1 MRVTGGMKVHF
12 VVLSCVR
19 FRTSRWFRRSAKIR
33 DRSHRVWFRVWD
45 WGFGRFFFPE
55 GPVYLQPQSNMF
67 ALSITI
73 LLPRSDDIDEYP
85 LLFSTFI
92 FFFTITPHAHAHP
105 HPNDHPHPQYI
116 LIRIIML
123 VLLLSLVSITIII
136 IIR

>member
-1 MRVTGGMKVHF
+1 MGLGFRKVLF
-12 VVLSCVR
+12 S
-19 FRTSRWFRRSAKIR
+19 
-33 DRSHRVWFRVWD
+33 
-45 WGFGRFFFPE
+45 E
-55 GPVYLQPQSNMF
+55 GPVYLQPQSNML

-73 LLPRSDDIDEYP
+73 LLPHSDDIDEYP

-123 VLLLSLVSITIII
+123 VLLSLVSIII